1 MATVNQFK
9 FFGVNLATT
18 AETAMFGTNAAGT
31 QLPTINQTYIIKSFR
46 VTNNTGNTPTISF
59 DVLDSSNSVEA
70 TILNTQSL
78 TANSSVEILTMPLVL
93 ESSDI
98 LKATVSSNDN
108 VNIGISYLNIT

>member
-1 MATVNQFK
+1 MANSYK
-9 FFGVNLATT
+9 FLGVNLSTQTETSILT
-18 AETAMFGTNAAGT
+18 AGIKD
-31 QLPTINQTYIIKSFR
+31 TIIIKSIR

>member
-1 MATVNQFK
+1 MANSYK
-9 FFGVNLATT
+9 FLGVNLSTQT
-18 AETAMFGTNAAGT
+18 ETSILTAGT
-31 QLPTINQTYIIKSFR
+31 KDTIIIKSIR

-93 ESSDI
+93 ESSDAI
-98 LKATVSSNDN
+98 KATISSTDS
-108 VNIGISYLNIT
+108 IHFGISYMSIT

>member
-1 MATVNQFK
+1 MANSYK
-9 FFGVNLATT
+9 FLGVNLSTQTKTSILT
-18 AETAMFGTNAAGT
+18 ASAKET
-31 QLPTINQTYIIKSFR
+31 IIIKSIR
-46 VTNNTGNTPTISF
+46 VTNNTGNTPTISLN
-59 DVLDSSNSVEA
+59 VLDSSNSVEA

-78 TANSSVEILTMPLVL
+78 TADSSVEILTMPLIL